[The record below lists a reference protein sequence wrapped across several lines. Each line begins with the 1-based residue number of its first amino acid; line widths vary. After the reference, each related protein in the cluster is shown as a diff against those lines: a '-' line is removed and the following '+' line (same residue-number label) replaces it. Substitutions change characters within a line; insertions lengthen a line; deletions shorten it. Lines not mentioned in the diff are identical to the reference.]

1 MGDFDNKEREEVFS
15 KKVRAGKRTY
25 FFDVKA
31 TRSNDYYVTVTESKK
46 RLEDGVFIKH
56 KIFLYKEDFEK
67 FAEGLKETID
77 YIKANQE
84 VVEKRYEYSE
94 NHTEQAKTDDDFS
107 FAAPPPPTFARPFPS
122 CAEALAAAASP
133 RWCRMVLICA
143 ISRRTRLNSAVFSS

>member
-1 MGDFDNKEREEVFS
+1 MGDFDNREREEVFS

-31 TRSNDYYVTVTESKK
+31 TRSNDYYITITESKK

-67 FAEGLKETID
+67 FAEGLKDTVE

-84 VVEKRYEYSE
+84 VVEKRYEL
-94 NHTEQAKTDDDFS
+94 TETTEVVAKAAEQDDFS
-107 FAAPPPPTFARPFPS
+107 FD
-122 CAEALAAAASP
+122 
-133 RWCRMVLICA
+133 I
-143 ISRRTRLNSAVFSS
+143 

>member
-1 MGDFDNKEREEVFS
+1 MGDFENKEREEVFS
-15 KKVRAGKRTY
+15 RKVRAGKRTY

-84 VVEKRYEYSE
+84 VVEKRYEY
-94 NHTEQAKTDDDFS
+94 TEYNAETAKTTSDDFS
-107 FAAPPPPTFARPFPS
+107 FD
-122 CAEALAAAASP
+122 
-133 RWCRMVLICA
+133 I
-143 ISRRTRLNSAVFSS
+143 

>member
-1 MGDFDNKEREEVFS
+1 MGDFDNREREEVFS

-31 TRSNDYYVTVTESKK
+31 TRSNDYYITITESKK

-67 FAEGLKETID
+67 FAEGLKDTVE

-84 VVEKRYEYSE
+84 VTEKRYEMSE
-94 NHTEQAKTDDDFS
+94 SPEVAKAADDDFS
-107 FAAPPPPTFARPFPS
+107 FD
-122 CAEALAAAASP
+122 
-133 RWCRMVLICA
+133 I
-143 ISRRTRLNSAVFSS
+143 

>member
-15 KKVRAGKRTY
+15 RKVRAGKRTY

-84 VVEKRYEYSE
+84 VVEKRYEF
-94 NHTEQAKTDDDFS
+94 TEYQTEPAKTNDDFS
-107 FAAPPPPTFARPFPS
+107 FD
-122 CAEALAAAASP
+122 
-133 RWCRMVLICA
+133 I
-143 ISRRTRLNSAVFSS
+143 

>member
-67 FAEGLKETID
+67 FAEGLKDTID
-77 YIKANQE
+77 YIKAHQE

-94 NHTEQAKTDDDFS
+94 NQSEPTKENDDFS
-107 FAAPPPPTFARPFPS
+107 F
-122 CAEALAAAASP
+122 E
-133 RWCRMVLICA
+133 I
-143 ISRRTRLNSAVFSS
+143 

>member
-1 MGDFDNKEREEVFS
+1 MGDFENREREEVFS

-31 TRSNDYYVTVTESKK
+31 TRSNDYYVTITESKK

-67 FAEGLKETID
+67 FAEGLKDTVD

-84 VVEKRYEYSE
+84 VTEKRYEYSE
-94 NHTEQAKTDDDFS
+94 SPELAKPVDEDFS
-107 FAAPPPPTFARPFPS
+107 F
-122 CAEALAAAASP
+122 E
-133 RWCRMVLICA
+133 V
-143 ISRRTRLNSAVFSS
+143 

>member
-1 MGDFDNKEREEVFS
+1 MGDFENKEREEVFS
-15 KKVRAGKRTY
+15 RKVRAGKRTY

-84 VVEKRYEYSE
+84 VVEKRYEYTE
-94 NHTEQAKTDDDFS
+94 NFVEPAKTEDDFS
-107 FAAPPPPTFARPFPS
+107 FD
-122 CAEALAAAASP
+122 
-133 RWCRMVLICA
+133 I
-143 ISRRTRLNSAVFSS
+143 

>member
-1 MGDFDNKEREEVFS
+1 MGDFDNREREEVFS

-31 TRSNDYYVTVTESKK
+31 TRSNDYYITITESKK

-67 FAEGLKETID
+67 FADGLKDTVE

-84 VVEKRYEYSE
+84 VVEKRYELSE
-94 NHTEQAKTDDDFS
+94 SPEVAKTDDDFS
-107 FAAPPPPTFARPFPS
+107 FD
-122 CAEALAAAASP
+122 
-133 RWCRMVLICA
+133 I
-143 ISRRTRLNSAVFSS
+143 

>member
-77 YIKANQE
+77 YIKTHQE
-84 VVEKRYEYSE
+84 VVEKRYEYNE
-94 NHTEQAKTDDDFS
+94 NHIDTTKTDDDFS
-107 FAAPPPPTFARPFPS
+107 FD
-122 CAEALAAAASP
+122 
-133 RWCRMVLICA
+133 I
-143 ISRRTRLNSAVFSS
+143 